1 MLLLLLTFGVT
12 LRADEMT
19 RNVQKQLKD
28 LGFYYAEVSGTAGA
42 ETTAAI
48 RRYQIR
54 NGYEVTGTL
63 TEETLQGLGLAKAP
77 AKAAPAPAS
86 APAKKDA
93 PIDLRRD
100 ETDQDSDRNYLKKEA
115 ARQRST
121 RDPSTVSPPA
131 PLNPPA
137 APGTED
143 YSHIFART
151 PYESAPAEV
160 QVSTL
165 RKAQSLLA
173 RGGYYRDLID
183 GAPGPATEEALLSYQ
198 RRRNL
203 VMSGRLD
210 LDTLAAL
217 SLLPGRGSD
226 PAFKPFTVP
235 RGSRYAPRVYRG
247 VWVNCRDL
255 PMQTRSGTTPDQ
267 SQPKRFPVRFRPV

>member
-1 MLLLLLTFGVT
+1 MKRIVLLLLLTFGVA

-19 RNVQKQLKD
+19 RNVQKQLKE

-63 TEETLQGLGLAKAP
+63 TEETLQGLGLAKVP
-77 AKAAPAPAS
+77 AKLAPAPA
-86 APAKKDA
+86 PMKKDA

-100 ETDQDSDRNYLKKEA
+100 ETDQESDRNFLKQEA

-137 APGTED
+137 NPGTED
-143 YSHIFART
+143 YGHIFTRT
-151 PYESAPAEV
+151 PYESAPTEV
-160 QVSTL
+160 QLDTV

-173 RGGYYRDLID
+173 RGGYYRDRID
-183 GAPGPATEEALLSYQ
+183 GTPGPATEEALLSFQ

-210 LDTLAAL
+210 LDTLAAM

-247 VWVNCRDL
+247 VWVN
-255 PMQTRSGTTPDQ
+255 
-267 SQPKRFPVRFRPV
+267 

>member
-1 MLLLLLTFGVT
+1 MKRIVLLLLLTFGVT

-77 AKAAPAPAS
+77 AKAAPAPA
-86 APAKKDA
+86 APTKKDA

-100 ETDQDSDRNYLKKEA
+100 ETDQESDRNFLKREE

-137 APGTED
+137 NPGTED
-143 YSHIFART
+143 YGHIFART
-151 PYESAPAEV
+151 PYESAPTEV
-160 QVSTL
+160 QIGTL

-173 RGGYYRDLID
+173 RGGYYRDRID
-183 GAPGPATEEALLSYQ
+183 GTPGPATEEALLSYQ

-210 LDTLAAL
+210 LDTLSAMA
-217 SLLPGRGSD
+217 LLPGRDEG
-226 PAFKPFTVP
+226 PVARPFTIP
-235 RGSRYAPRVYRG
+235 RGSRYAPRVLRG
-247 VWVNCRDL
+247 IWVN
-255 PMQTRSGTTPDQ
+255 
-267 SQPKRFPVRFRPV
+267 